1 MFAILKLRL
10 EKKVQTIVD
19 KNLEPPD
26 SKMAFY
32 EDFAN
37 ISSPRAPLK
46 QC

>member
-1 MFAILKLRL
+1 MFAMLKLRL

-19 KNLEPPD
+19 KNLGPPD
-26 SKMAFY
+26 SKMSFS
-32 EDFAN
+32 EDFVD